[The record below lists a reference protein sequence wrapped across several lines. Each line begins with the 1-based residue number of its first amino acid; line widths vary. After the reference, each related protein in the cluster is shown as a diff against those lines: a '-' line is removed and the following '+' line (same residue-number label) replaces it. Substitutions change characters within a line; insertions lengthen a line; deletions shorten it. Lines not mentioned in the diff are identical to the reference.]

1 MKIFL
6 NLTFIAWSSVMLNG
20 ISFAQPVIPNDV
32 PTEFSNQG
40 GIINTRHNMM
50 QSTMASG
57 GGTIMNASRNNYNEV
72 CVYCH
77 TPHGAATNA
86 TVPLWNRTLP
96 TGTTYQTYNQLNT
109 SSLTGLVSQ
118 PGGAS
123 LPCLS
128 CHDGSQATDAILNM
142 PGSGQYS
149 TSPAPWNYVAGPG
162 TTRSS
167 QHLGL
172 ASGFNNVGTPSST
185 SCMSCHNPSFG
196 SGNAGDPTDF
206 TAFLIGTDL
215 RNDHP
220 VGINFPTTS
229 GPGTDWK
236 TPTGAVTRG
245 GSTTSFFDE
254 DSNGRMDKGDIRM
267 YGNGPTDSR
276 VECASCHD
284 PHGVPSAGT
293 GSVFNATFLRKTN
306 AGSVV
311 CLTCH
316 TK

>member
-1 MKIFL
+1 
-6 NLTFIAWSSVMLNG
+6 
-20 ISFAQPVIPNDV
+20 
-32 PTEFSNQG
+32 
-40 GIINTRHNMM
+40 M

-57 GGTIMNASRNNYNEV
+57 NGTIMNASRNNYNEV

-86 TVPLWNRTLP
+86 TAPLWNRTLP

-149 TSPAPWNYVAGPG
+149 TSPAPWNYQPGPG
-162 TTRSS
+162 ASRSTN
-167 QHLGL
+167 HLGL
-172 ASGFNNVGTPSST
+172 ASGTNNVGAPTST
-185 SCMSCHNPSFG
+185 SCMTCHNPTFG
-196 SGNAGDPTDF
+196 GGNPGDATDF
-206 TAFLIGTDL
+206 TIFLIGTDL

-220 VGINFPTTS
+220 VGVNFPTTT
-229 GPGTDWK
+229 GAGTDWK
-236 TPTGAVTRG
+236 TPTGAVTRA
-245 GSTTSFFDE
+245 GSTTAFFDE
-254 DSNGRMDKGDIRM
+254 NSNGRMDKGDIRM
-267 YGNGPTDSR
+267 YGSGPTDSR